1 MKFSTLAALSSCAL
15 VAIAQPVANDKR
27 AVVYETYV
35 TEVVQ
40 TEYQYV
46 TVWVTPGQDLVQ
58 EAQTTSSPS
67 QHNHEDYHSSL
78 KLSSSS
84 VTPAEAQDSVTPV
97 SVTPV
102 SVTPV
107 SFTAE
112 SVTPVS
118 VTPVS
123 VTPVS
128 VTPVS
133 VTPAEASVTPV
144 SVTPA
149 SVTPVS
155 VTPVSVTPVEVS
167 VTPVSVT
174 PVSVTPV
181 SVTPVTE
188 QPAPT
193 STAATNNYGT
203 SSGGACG
210 EIGGQCTGDATFYD
224 VSPGDWTACG
234 THVDGLH
241 EDIFAIAAG
250 ENRSRAFTQEKTMF
264 ALFTNT
270 QNADMMPGNANTSPQ
285 CGRKAKIT
293 YNGKTVTGTLVDK
306 CPGCVSP
313 PHLLHTSLD
322 GLLSP

>member
-46 TVWVTPGQDLVQ
+46 TVWVTPGQELVQ
-58 EAQTTSSPS
+58 EAQTTSSSS

-112 SVTPVS
+112 SITPVSVTPVS

-250 ENRSRAFTQEKTMF
+250 ENRSRAFTQENNVRPF
-264 ALFTNT
+264 
-270 QNADMMPGNANTSPQ
+270 
-285 CGRKAKIT
+285 
-293 YNGKTVTGTLVDK
+293 Y
-306 CPGCVSP
+306 
-313 PHLLHTSLD
+313 
-322 GLLSP
+322 

>member
-1 MKFSTLAALSSCAL
+1 MKFSTLAALSTCAL

-46 TVWVTPGQDLVQ
+46 TVWVTPGQNLAQ
-58 EAQTTSSPS
+58 EAQTTSSSS
-67 QHNHEDYHSSL
+67 QHNHEDYHSNL
-78 KLSSSS
+78 KLTSSS
-84 VTPAEAQDSVTPV
+84 VTPAEAEDSVTPV

-107 SFTAE
+107 PFTAE

-128 VTPVS
+128 VTPAEVS
-133 VTPAEASVTPV
+133 VTPAAVSVTPV

-149 SVTPVS
+149 EVS

-188 QPAPT
+188 KPAPT

-210 EIGGQCTGDATFYD
+210 DIGGQCTGDATFYD
-224 VSPGDWTACG
+224 VSPSDWTACG
-234 THVDGLH
+234 THVDGLTD
-241 EDIFAIAAG
+241 DIFAIAAG
-250 ENRSRAFTQEKTMF
+250 ENPLRAFTQEHNVR
-264 ALFTNT
+264 LF
-270 QNADMMPGNANTSPQ
+270 
-285 CGRKAKIT
+285 
-293 YNGKTVTGTLVDK
+293 Y
-306 CPGCVSP
+306 
-313 PHLLHTSLD
+313 
-322 GLLSP
+322 

>member
-15 VAIAQPVANDKR
+15 FAIAQPVANDKR

-46 TVWVTPGQDLVQ
+46 TVWVTPGQSPVED
-58 EAQTTSSPS
+58 AQTTSSS
-67 QHNHEDYHSSL
+67 YQHNHEDYHSSL

-84 VTPAEAQDSVTPV
+84 VTPAEVKV
-97 SVTPV
+97 
-102 SVTPV
+102 
-107 SFTAE
+107 

-133 VTPAEASVTPV
+133 VTPASVTPASVTPV

-149 SVTPVS
+149 SVTPAEVSVTPVS

-181 SVTPVTE
+181 SVTP

-193 STAATNNYGT
+193 STAPTNNYA

-210 EIGGQCTGDATFYD
+210 DIGGQCTGDATFYD
-224 VSPGDWTACG
+224 VSSGDYTACG
-234 THVDGLH
+234 THVDGLKD
-241 EDIFAIAAG
+241 DIFAIAAG
-250 ENRSRAFTQEKTMF
+250 ENRSRIY
-264 ALFTNT
+264 
-270 QNADMMPGNANTSPQ
+270 P
-285 CGRKAKIT
+285 
-293 YNGKTVTGTLVDK
+293 
-306 CPGCVSP
+306 
-313 PHLLHTSLD
+313 
-322 GLLSP
+322 

>member
-46 TVWVTPGQDLVQ
+46 TVWVTEGQNVAVV
-58 EAQTTSSPS
+58 EAQTTSSS
-67 QHNHEDYHSSL
+67 VQHNHEDYHSSL

-84 VTPAEAQDSVTPV
+84 VTPAEAK
-97 SVTPV
+97 
-102 SVTPV
+102 
-107 SFTAE
+107 E
-112 SVTPVS
+112 SVTPA
-118 VTPVS
+118 S

-133 VTPAEASVTPV
+133 VTPASATPASVTPV
-144 SVTPA
+144 SVTPVEV

-181 SVTPVTE
+181 SVTPVSVT
-188 QPAPT
+188 PVSITPVT
-193 STAATNNYGT
+193 SQAAQSSTPATNNYGT

-210 EIGGQCTGDATFYD
+210 TIGGQCTGDATFYD
-224 VSPGDWTACG
+224 VSPNDYTACG
-234 THVDGLH
+234 THVDGLK

-250 ENRSRAFTQEKTMF
+250 ENPSRIY
-264 ALFTNT
+264 
-270 QNADMMPGNANTSPQ
+270 P
-285 CGRKAKIT
+285 
-293 YNGKTVTGTLVDK
+293 
-306 CPGCVSP
+306 
-313 PHLLHTSLD
+313 
-322 GLLSP
+322 